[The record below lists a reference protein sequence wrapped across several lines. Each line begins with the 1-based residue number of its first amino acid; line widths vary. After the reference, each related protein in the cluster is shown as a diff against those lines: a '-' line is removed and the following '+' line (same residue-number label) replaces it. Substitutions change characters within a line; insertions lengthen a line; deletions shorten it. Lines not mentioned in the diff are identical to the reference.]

1 MKKHFSTSRLLKG
14 ITFLF
19 FINCYSLFSQTVLE
33 ENSNKGE
40 QERLLLAVSE
50 LNQAM
55 VNRDKETLSLRT
67 MEELSYGHS
76 NGKIENKKAFIDEI
90 ISGDFDFI
98 STDTENQSVFF
109 SGENIAVV
117 RHIFII
123 EALNKGEKVHIRIG
137 NMMVLKKLQNQ
148 WRLLARQAYK
158 L

>member
-33 ENSNKGE
+33 ANSNKDE
-40 QERLLLAVSE
+40 QERVLLAVSE

-76 NGKIENKKAFIDEI
+76 SGKIENKKAFIDEI

-109 SGENIAVV
+109 SGENTAVV

-123 EALNKGEKVHIRIG
+123 EALNKGEKVQIRIG
-137 NMMVLKKLQNQ
+137 NMMVLKKQQNQ